1 MDFSQIVLNQS
12 LTFIAWATFLIF
24 LVIAGFFV
32 KLLMDLSTLTQNVNK
47 TSVML
52 NEELKPTLDELNST
66 LVSLNMII
74 KNTDDRMGNIKGA
87 VDRVVGTTKN
97 VTGTLFSGLVKG
109 FGTAWKIF
117 AKK

>member
-12 LTFIAWATFLIF
+12 LTFIAWATFIIF
-24 LVIAGFFV
+24 LVIAGFFI
-32 KLLMDLSTLTQNVNK
+32 KLLADLSTLTQNVNK
-47 TSVML
+47 TSVLL
-52 NEELKPTLDELNST
+52 NEELKPTLEELNST
-66 LVSLNMII
+66 LSSLNTII
-74 KNTDDRMGNIKGA
+74 KNTDDNMGSIKGA
-87 VDRVVGTTKN
+87 LERVAGTTRN